1 MWSTSVFLECRNA
14 SDWTVGKPAYF
25 VGKNDFSRTF
35 AGFYAG
41 HPALLPRTPGS
52 FDLMRMRS
60 SLAPFPKRGSR
71 HYCSFIEGIEL
82 ALCNEN
88 GFLIKNK
95 GKSPFKNILVSVGGS
110 VILVGSCR
118 QPVT

>member
-1 MWSTSVFLECRNA
+1 MFSECRNV
-14 SDWTVGKPAYF
+14 SDWTVGKPACF
-25 VGKNDFSRTF
+25 VGKNDFSHTF

-41 HPALLPRTPGS
+41 HPALSPRTPGS
-52 FDLMRMRS
+52 FDLVRTRR

-71 HYCSFIEGIEL
+71 HFYRSFIEGIEL

-88 GFLIKNK
+88 GILIRNR
-95 GKSPFKNILVSVGGS
+95 GKSSFKNNSINAGGS
-110 VILVGSCR
+110 ILLMGSCR